1 MRQQSSQPCHHVA
14 SISSLLQNMSHLLTP
29 KILQTYVMDLLTGNV
44 IVYVLQGLPA
54 TPADVFKKCI
64 RIAQKSSEGIIEGI
78 IVTTRNS

>member
-1 MRQQSSQPCHHVA
+1 
-14 SISSLLQNMSHLLTP
+14 
-29 KILQTYVMDLLTGNV
+29 MDLLTGNV